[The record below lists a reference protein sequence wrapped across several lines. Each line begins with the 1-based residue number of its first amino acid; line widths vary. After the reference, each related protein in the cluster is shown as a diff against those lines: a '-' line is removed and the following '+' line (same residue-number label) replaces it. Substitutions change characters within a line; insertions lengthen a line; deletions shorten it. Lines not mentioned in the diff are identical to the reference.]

1 MQQKFIIQ
9 ITTEPV
15 TDCELTFIWLK
26 ADSFRPVISITFKQV
41 LICLPNFF
49 DAAGRTTRSRYSF
62 ICMCDWT

>member
-49 DAAGRTTRSRYSF
+49 DAAG
-62 ICMCDWT
+62 